1 MSSAAVEAET
11 GVAMS
16 PPRPSHNG
24 KVNGGPLVPPPAPA
38 NGAANTANG
47 GGETLTPST
56 FQLEYIIYYLCP
68 GYKVNGSNG
77 SSVKKNGSSV
87 MANGPVV
94 AEVEVQ
100 ESHGEEE
107 ADTEEVT
114 AARSTDLIFLK
125 SVVLTNTL
133 ERPKKVCCL
142 LCLTVQY
149 PN

>member
-11 GVAMS
+11 GAAMS

-47 GGETLTPST
+47 GGDTLTPST
-56 FQLEYIIYYLCP
+56 FQLEYIIYYLCL

-107 ADTEEVT
+107 ADTEEVP

>member
-1 MSSAAVEAET
+1 M
-11 GVAMS
+11 
-16 PPRPSHNG
+16 
-24 KVNGGPLVPPPAPA
+24 
-38 NGAANTANG
+38 
-47 GGETLTPST
+47 
-56 FQLEYIIYYLCP
+56 EYIIYYLCP

-100 ESHGEEE
+100 ESHGEDE
-107 ADTEEVT
+107 ADTEEVP